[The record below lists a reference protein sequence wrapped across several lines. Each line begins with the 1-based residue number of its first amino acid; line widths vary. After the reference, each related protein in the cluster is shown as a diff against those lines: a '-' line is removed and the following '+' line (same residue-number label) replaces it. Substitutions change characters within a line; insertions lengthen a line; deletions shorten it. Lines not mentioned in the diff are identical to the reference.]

1 MRLHAAPVC
10 DAGQTASSATPARR
24 LIVTIHDIT
33 VLRQLEQER
42 LRQALQQRDTLVREV
57 HHRIKNNLQ
66 GVAGLMQQV
75 AARRPEVQPIIAEVV
90 GQDHLLGPDGAL
102 TRLLAAQAVQQMKP
116 MALRVQVRSF
126 EERSTK
132 ASTHAANAQACAFV
146 ELVPTEGGT
155 ERYGVGLDHNIVT
168 ACIQA
173 LISGVNRLGLVPTD
187 EPADMAA

>member
-1 MRLHAAPVC
+1 MASPCCSVAKAMVPIDAAVHA
-10 DAGQTASSATPARR
+10 
-24 LIVTIHDIT
+24 
-33 VLRQLEQER
+33 
-42 LRQALQQRDTLVREV
+42 
-57 HHRIKNNLQ
+57 LQ
-66 GVAGLMQQV
+66 GVG
-75 AARRPEVQPIIAEVV
+75 I
-90 GQDHLLGPDGAL
+90 H
-102 TRLLAAQAVQQMKP
+102 
-116 MALRVQVRSF
+116 VQVRSF

-146 ELVPTEGGT
+146 ELVPTEGGA